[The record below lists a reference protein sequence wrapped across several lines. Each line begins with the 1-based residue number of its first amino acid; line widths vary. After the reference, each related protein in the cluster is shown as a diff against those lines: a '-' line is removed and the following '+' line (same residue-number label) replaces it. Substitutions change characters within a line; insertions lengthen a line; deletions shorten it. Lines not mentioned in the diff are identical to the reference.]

1 MIRWVYDHLNA
12 SIYPVEVD
20 PYGDEWLSDNFEVY
34 DVTYPDLATAG
45 RVAAARA
52 EYEIERW
59 QKFRAYLYRVDE
71 THFPLTNPDF
81 YADIN

>member
-12 SIYPVEVD
+12 SIYPIEARFHN
-20 PYGDEWLSDNFEVY
+20 DEWYAENGSVY

-45 RVAAARA
+45 RVAIARA

-59 QKFRAYLYRVDE
+59 QKFRTYLYRVDE
-71 THFPLTNPDF
+71 THFPETNPDF